1 MNELSKPNFSE
12 NCVDFPIHRGKGN
25 PEAIKL
31 LIKHGMNVNCL
42 WTHMVRTCRKVEFH
56 SVSSLRLAI
65 KNNDHEIIQTLV
77 HLGAD
82 VNMLIPYY
90 VYQLEPFRIIEFKK
104 TFF

>member
-1 MNELSKPNFSE
+1 
-12 NCVDFPIHRGKGN
+12 
-25 PEAIKL
+25 
-31 LIKHGMNVNCL
+31 
-42 WTHMVRTCRKVEFH
+42 MVRTCRKVEFH

-90 VYQLEPFRIIEFKK
+90 VCQLEQSRIFEFKK
-104 TFF
+104 RIYIF